1 MIPMVNL
8 KAQHDKYKEEINHE
22 ILKVLDSTQFIN
34 GPNVNSLEEEIKSF
48 FNSKYVFSCAS
59 GTDSL
64 QMAVEALKIGP
75 GDEIITTPFTF
86 ISSAWAISYSGATPV
101 FVDIDPKT
109 FNIDLNQIE
118 SSITSRTKAIIPVH
132 LFGQPVDIE
141 KLISICQFKNI
152 KIIEDCA
159 QSFGAKIKEKH
170 TGTFGDFGCFSFFPS
185 KNLGAYGD
193 GGLITTNDEELAK
206 LISMLRNHGSNK
218 RYHHDIVGY
227 NSRLDEI
234 QAAILRVKLRHINF
248 FNNERQRVASTYT
261 RIFQDISNI
270 TVPYTDNIGEH
281 VYHQYTILINDRE
294 KIQKI
299 LSEQEIASAIYY
311 PIPLHKQKVYEKDH
325 GNNYLPIAESVSKN
339 CLSLPIYP
347 ELENHDVEKIASLII
362 NSI

>member
-8 KAQHDKYKEEINHE
+8 KAQHEKYKVEINQA

-34 GPNVNSLEEEIKSF
+34 GPNVKSLEEEIRSL
-48 FNSKYVFSCAS
+48 FNARYIFSCAS

-86 ISSAWAISYSGATPV
+86 ISSAWAISYCGATPV
-101 FVDIDPKT
+101 FVDIHPKT
-109 FNIDLNQIE
+109 FNIDLDQIE
-118 SSITSRTKAIIPVH
+118 NAITNKTRAIIPVH
-132 LFGQPVDIE
+132 LFGQPVDMK
-141 KLISICQFKNI
+141 KLISICEPKNI

-159 QSFGAKIKEKH
+159 QSFGAKIKEKY

-193 GGLITTNDEELAK
+193 GGLVITNDEEYARI
-206 LISMLRNHGSNK
+206 ISMLRNHGSNR

-234 QAAILRVKLRHINF
+234 QAAILRIKLRHIDF
-248 FNNERQRVASTYT
+248 FNNERLRVASTYT
-261 RIFQDISNI
+261 KFFQGESKIILPHADK
-270 TVPYTDNIGEH
+270 IGQH
-281 VYHQYTILINDRE
+281 VYHQYTILIENRE

-299 LSEQEIASAIYY
+299 LSEHDISSAIYY
-311 PIPLHKQKVYEKDH
+311 PIPLHKQKVYEKNH
-325 GNNYLPIAESVSKN
+325 GNDYLPISESVSKN

-347 ELENHDVEKIASLII
+347 ELKNHEIEKISRLII